1 METFVNLSLWIAYI
15 LIVIGVVSAVLLPII
30 NSLSE
35 PKSLI
40 KPLLALVGVGVLY
53 LICWAMAGESL
64 NAKALALGVTPS
76 TSKAVGGALIAM
88 YVLGAVAIVRSI
100 YSEISKAFK

>member
-1 METFVNLSLWIAYI
+1 METFVNISLWVAYI
-15 LIVIGVVSAVLLPII
+15 LIVIGVISAIVLPII
-30 NSLSE
+30 NSLSD

-40 KPLLALVGVGVLY
+40 KPVVALVAVGILY

-64 NAKALALGVTPS
+64 NAKAVALGVTAG

-88 YVLGAVAIVRSI
+88 YLLGAVAIIGII